1 MLANSEWPLMQSLT
15 PASLKLELTVTGVDP
30 AAPVE
35 ATAADRVIYEKI
47 PGGMTEAFT
56 AAGEDRAA

>member
-1 MLANSEWPLMQSLT
+1 MAANPIVL
-15 PASLKLELTVTGVDP
+15 VT

-35 ATAADRVIYEKI
+35 APAADRVIYEKI